1 MQVPELVCMFL
12 IVFFYMFFTYELPA
26 KEVSLCRDVAAG

>member
-1 MQVPELVCMFL
+1 MQVPELVCMF
-12 IVFFYMFFTYELPA
+12 FFHVFTYELPA